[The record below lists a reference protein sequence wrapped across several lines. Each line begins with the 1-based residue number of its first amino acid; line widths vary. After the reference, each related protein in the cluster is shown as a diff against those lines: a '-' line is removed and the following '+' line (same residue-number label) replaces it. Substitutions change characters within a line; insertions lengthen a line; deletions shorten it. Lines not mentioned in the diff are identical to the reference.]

1 MKLHRFP
8 FIACCVL
15 FVAACSWIWPPR
27 TQAQSLPASL
37 SAADANVLQ
46 KLMPLTADEEKLF
59 DKTKDNP
66 VELHKFIVTRTYMRL
81 VVPIVE
87 KKYPDWQ
94 KQLKDNLSYLPN
106 DFLKT
111 LPKEPDDLGAAY
123 VIGEE
128 FDLIWDI
135 LLAQT

>member
-1 MKLHRFP
+1 MKLHRFA

-27 TQAQSLPASL
+27 IQAQSLPAPL
-37 SAADANVLQ
+37 SAADANALQ

-59 DKTKDNP
+59 DKTKDDP
-66 VELHKFIVTRTYMRL
+66 VELHKFIVTRTYIRL
-81 VVPIVE
+81 VVPMVE

-94 KQLKDNLSYLPN
+94 KQLKGNLSYLPN

-111 LPKEPDDLGAAY
+111 LPKWPDDLSPAY
-123 VIGEE
+123 QIGEE
-128 FDLIWDI
+128 IDLIWDI
-135 LLAQT
+135 MMTQT

>member
-1 MKLHRFP
+1 
-8 FIACCVL
+8 
-15 FVAACSWIWPPR
+15 
-27 TQAQSLPASL
+27 
-37 SAADANVLQ
+37 
-46 KLMPLTADEEKLF
+46 MPLTADEEKLF